1 MKRHERYTAIS
12 LVKYSSVSL
21 TFHSFNHMTRSSLSI
36 INIKNS
42 VFTLFLKP
50 ILKSSG
56 VLFDILLLM
65 LGVMVKRFP
74 LVPLHQAELKN
85 AYL

>member
-1 MKRHERYTAIS
+1 MHTSFYKKLPVKRHERYTAIS

-50 ILKSSG
+50 ILKIIRSTF
-56 VLFDILLLM
+56 LIYF
-65 LGVMVKRFP
+65 
-74 LVPLHQAELKN
+74 
-85 AYL
+85 Y

>member
-1 MKRHERYTAIS
+1 
-12 LVKYSSVSL
+12 
-21 TFHSFNHMTRSSLSI
+21 MTRSSLSI